1 MLTPERP
8 VFDAITAGGMLLIP
22 VIMSIAWTIFLA
34 RCNRR
39 HGLWLAM
46 TIAALTLACVGGD
59 WFGWLARLD
68 IAPPPFVVLATCAGG
83 LAVALGIGRVGDE
96 LIQSVQIKTL
106 VALQIFR
113 LPLELLM
120 LRAAVLSIMP
130 VEFSILGYNFDL
142 FTGLGALLIA
152 LRLAR
157 AQSVPVGVVWVWNL
171 FGMACLMVIGV
182 LAVLTSP
189 FMHAFGNAPQ
199 HINTWVLYFPYS
211 LLPVLL
217 VSFAVLGHVLLTRKL
232 MAEKHPLLTIRSNR
246 PNNPSSP
253 TH

>member
-8 VFDAITAGGMLLIP
+8 VFDAIAAGGMLLIALI
-22 VIMSIAWTIFLA
+22 VSIAWTGLLA
-34 RCNRR
+34 RHDTRY
-39 HGLWLAM
+39 GVGAAM
-46 TIAALTLACVGGD
+46 TIAILTLVCLGGD
-59 WFGWLARLD
+59 WFGWFARLD
-68 IAPPPFVVLATCAGG
+68 IAPPPFVALATCAGG
-83 LAVALGIGRVGDE
+83 LAAALGVSRVGDA

-120 LRAAVLSIMP
+120 LRAALLSIMP

-152 LRLAR
+152 IRVAR
-157 AQSVPVGVVWVWNL
+157 TGSVPIGAVWLWNL
-171 FGMACLMVIGV
+171 LGMACLLVIAT

-189 FMHAFGNAPQ
+189 FVHAFGNTPQ

-232 MAEKHPLLTIRSNR
+232 LAEKHPMKRLAAS
-246 PNNPSSP
+246 
-253 TH
+253 